1 MQFFVTSVLL
11 ANVDDVIDNRRDQRE
26 TFVARLHRTMLPFHD
41 EIQRDV
47 SSSDSLVVL
56 ARGLGMCHAAARL
69 IISTVSPSSLIIA
82 LNVSRPIAT
91 EVLYP
96 TLSTL
101 SHRLPSAHRSLLLP
115 RFISADYTA
124 KDRAHVYES
133 GGFVVATSAVLVHD
147 LLHNALPA
155 ANVKGVVVYAADA
168 VREGSNEHFAL
179 KLFRARNK
187 TGFVKAFSENAV
199 ALTRGFHHV
208 EKLMRTLY
216 VSRLCVWPRFHAA
229 VKDAVSGHTPDLVDL
244 GVQLTFRMKG
254 LVSALREAVH
264 AVLEDLR
271 LATREVDF
279 SELYRE
285 VEGGKKMLVYNFDDA
300 VRRQL
305 EGADV
310 RVTGR
315 VRALIADLAALRNL
329 LRDVFELNAVAFY
342 QRMVTM
348 RHAAEQGNNWLVRKE
363 AQRAVL
369 LARSRVWVIR
379 RAGQVGEVEGSAV
392 GEAAASVVG
401 ESREVELNQAR
412 ESGVRTVP
420 TLEASP
426 KWKALKDV
434 LGEIQRDVEAAGA
447 EADVGRVLVVV
458 REQRVADELKAV
470 LKDRTESF
478 LMRQFETTFPSVAQR
493 ARESDELNKAHGGM
507 HQMTMTQLAHPKRP
521 RRVSSDS
528 RKSEPVRNGASRK
541 RRRPQGPGDSSGIG
555 WKGDRSVE
563 ELQEVFR
570 EVKSDCS
577 CTIEV
582 LIWSREWVDLQ
593 GRGHRILEEYHPSF
607 VVQYNS
613 DSVVVRE
620 VEMFKAAH
628 PGRPVRMYLL
638 SHEDAAEEE
647 RFRSGMKRETAAFK
661 SLIRE
666 RASMTIHVDQE
677 GRQPEEEFTQAL
689 LDQGA
694 DDAQFSGRRGL
705 GADRDS
711 RKVSPWR
718 PAVKK
723 SGPGGKILVDTRE
736 LRSALPMLLYQ
747 SSMKIV
753 PLTLEVGDFILS
765 KNIGIERKSVPD
777 LYGSFGSGRLFNQA
791 EALCRHYKY
800 PCLLIELDKSK
811 PLSLSATSG
820 GVPANIS
827 ATSVVSKMVLLM
839 QQFPSLRLLWAKG
852 PHDAAE
858 MFASLKDNEG
868 EPDEEVAAS
877 LGVDTKDSAEDTF
890 NAGPRALLRS
900 LPGID
905 STNLQRVMRQ
915 VRNVSTLI
923 SMSKEEMTELL
934 GSPGRA
940 AQLYDFVN
948 EQPSEALAAL

>member
-1 MQFFVTSVLL
+1 MQCISCSSRIIDRITTDTSSGRPPSH
-11 ANVDDVIDNRRDQRE
+11 ACI
-26 TFVARLHRTMLPFHD
+26 ATMLPFHD
-41 EIQRDV
+41 DIQLDV
-47 SSSDSLVVL
+47 ASSDSLVVL
-56 ARGLGMCHAAARL
+56 ARGLGMCHAVSRL
-69 IISTVSPSSLIIA
+69 IISSVSPSSLIIA
-82 LNVSRPIAT
+82 LNVSRPVAT

-101 SHRLPSAHRSLLLP
+101 SHRLPRTHHALLLP

-124 KDRAHVYES
+124 KDRAHVYQS

-155 ANVKGVVVYAADA
+155 ASIKGVVVYAADA

-179 KLFRARNK
+179 KLFRARNR
-187 TGFVKAFSENAV
+187 TAFVKAFSENAV

-208 EKLMRTLY
+208 EKLMRNLY

-229 VKDAVSGHTPDLVDL
+229 VKDAVSAHAPDLLDL
-244 GVQLTFRMKG
+244 GVQLTFRMKA
-254 LVSALREAVH
+254 LVTALRDSVH

-279 SELYRE
+279 SELYRDG
-285 VEGGKKMLVYNFDDA
+285 EGGKKMLVYNFDDA

-315 VRALIADLAALRNL
+315 VRALIADLAALRTL

-342 QRMVTM
+342 QRLVTM

-363 AQRAVL
+363 AQRVVL

-379 RAGQVGEVEGSAV
+379 KAGQVGEVEGSAAREV
-392 GEAAASVVG
+392 AASVVG
-401 ESREVELNQAR
+401 ESREVELSEAR
-412 ESGVRTVP
+412 GSCVRTVP
-420 TLEASP
+420 TLEPSP
-426 KWKALKDV
+426 KWKALRDV
-434 LGEIQRDVEAAGA
+434 LGEIQGDVEAAGA
-447 EADVGRVLVVV
+447 DADVGRVLVVV
-458 REQRVADELKAV
+458 KEQRVADELRAV
-470 LKDRTESF
+470 LKDGEGSF

-493 ARESDELNKAHGGM
+493 ARETEELNKANGGM
-507 HQMTMTQLAHPKRP
+507 HQMTMTQLAHPERP
-521 RRVSSDS
+521 RRVASDS

-541 RRRPQGPGDSSGIG
+541 RRRPQGPGDKSGTG
-555 WKGDRSVE
+555 RRERSVE
-563 ELQEVFR
+563 ELREVFG
-570 EVKSDCS
+570 EVKSERS
-577 CTIEV
+577 CRIEV
-582 LIWSREWVDLQ
+582 LIWAREWVDLQ

-607 VVQYNS
+607 VVQYNT
-613 DSVVVRE
+613 DSTVVRE

-677 GRQPEEEFTQAL
+677 GRQPEEAFTQAL
-689 LDQGA
+689 LGQGE
-694 DDAQFSGRRGL
+694 DDSQFSGRRGL

-711 RKVSPWR
+711 RKASPWR
-718 PAVKK
+718 PEVKK

-811 PLSLSATSG
+811 SLSLTATSG

-827 ATSVVSKMVLLM
+827 ATSIVSKMVLLI

-877 LGVDTKDSAEDTF
+877 LGVDTKDSVDETF

-915 VRNVSTLI
+915 VQNVSILI

-934 GSPGRA
+934 GSPGKA
-940 AQLYDFVN
+940 AQLYDFVR